1 MVAFN
6 CISALLITYCYQLTA
21 HKLQRW
27 LTRQNKWYERDPA
40 WTEEIKLEGEWGR
53 WINKD
58 SADLNGQNTHPGC
71 VCVTLWN
78 KLWSFCFCYESFWQI
93 VTQSINVEGLLILQ
107 TMFRAQLSHNYTCR
121 SFGHFRHALFFISSM
136 RLWGYGWT
144 GVAFKTCGR
153 LWPLVF
159 PLFVPSCSASWILR

>member
-1 MVAFN
+1 MKQTV
-6 CISALLITYCYQLTA
+6 
-21 HKLQRW
+21 
-27 LTRQNKWYERDPA
+27 
-40 WTEEIKLEGEWGR
+40 
-53 WINKD
+53 
-58 SADLNGQNTHPGC
+58 
-71 VCVTLWN
+71 
-78 KLWSFCFCYESFWQI
+78 CYESFWQI
-93 VTQSINVEGLLILQ
+93 VAQSMNLEGLLILQ

-159 PLFVPSCSASWILR
+159 SPYLSPHVLPPGFWGRRSIVLISFPLYLHQFSMPISSSPVSTPSAWCRVVWEKIRRCILLSAPPWCTQRRLSPSRDA